1 MMRQDPDIILVG
13 EIRDHDTAEMA
24 FRAAMTGHQVFSTL
38 HTNSAL
44 GAFPRL
50 LDIGIQPTIMAG
62 NIIGVIAQRLVRVL
76 CVHCKEAYAPSND
89 ERRLLGSSAA
99 DTGYVYRLRQH
110 QRQRGKQR
118 ESRIQIAVDTQANR
132 MNIHDLKAL
141 RIPLAMLLAV
151 LATAAGLIYYSNAV
165 LAQARLEL
173 TGKQAQLREARL
185 RLQTSGDQKAVIV
198 RYLDDYRRLQQLGFI
213 GEEQRINWLDG
224 LRLSNQQL
232 RLFGV
237 DYEIGTQQP
246 YPYASELNG
255 KTTGAGSV
263 RSDQITSRDSP
274 RGREKAFDPPDE
286 AMRANDE
293 NLK

>member
-1 MMRQDPDIILVG
+1 
-13 EIRDHDTAEMA
+13 
-24 FRAAMTGHQVFSTL
+24 
-38 HTNSAL
+38 
-44 GAFPRL
+44 
-50 LDIGIQPTIMAG
+50 
-62 NIIGVIAQRLVRVL
+62 
-76 CVHCKEAYAPSND
+76 
-89 ERRLLGSSAA
+89 
-99 DTGYVYRLRQH
+99 
-110 QRQRGKQR
+110 
-118 ESRIQIAVDTQANR
+118 

-213 GEEQRINWLDG
+213 DEEQRINWLDG

-246 YPYASELNG
+246 YPYASELNPG
-255 KTTGAGSV
+255 QLALFQSVMKVHLSLLHEADLQHFLGILSQQGAGVFSV
-263 RSDQITSRDSP
+263 NECLLERS
-274 RGREKAFDPPDE
+274 EAPDGIRYQPNL
-286 AMRANDE
+286 RANCE
-293 NLK
+293 LAWITMRPGAPGEKK